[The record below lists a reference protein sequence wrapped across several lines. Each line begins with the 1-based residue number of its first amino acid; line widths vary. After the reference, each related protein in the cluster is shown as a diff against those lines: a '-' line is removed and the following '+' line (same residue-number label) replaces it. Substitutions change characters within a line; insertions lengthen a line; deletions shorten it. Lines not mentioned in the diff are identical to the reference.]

1 MALSEY
7 RLSEE
12 ADKDIENI
20 FDYTLETFGI
30 DQAVKYLTDLE
41 SVLSGLPLNPE
52 MGKARS
58 EIKIGLRSFPY
69 VSHVVFYRILPD
81 HIRIVRVLHASR
93 DVPKF
98 FD

>member
-12 ADKDIENI
+12 ADKDIEGI
-20 FDYTLETFGI
+20 FDYTLETFGF

-41 SVLSGLPLNPE
+41 NILSGLPLNPE

-58 EIKIGLRSFPY
+58 EIKLGLRSFPF
-69 VSHVVFYRILPD
+69 VSHVVFY
-81 HIRIVRVLHASR
+81 RVLHASR

-98 FD
+98 FE

>member
-12 ADKDIENI
+12 ADKDIEDI

-30 DQAVKYLTDLE
+30 DQAVEYLTNLE
-41 SVLSGLPLNPE
+41 NILTSLPLNPE

-58 EIKIGLRSFPY
+58 EIKIGLRSFPF
-69 VSHVVFYRILPD
+69 VSHIVFYRIMPD
-81 HIRIVRVLHASR
+81 HIRIVRFLHANR
-93 DVPKF
+93 DIPKF
-98 FD
+98 FE